1 MNKLKYVLRD
11 FLYYFYSSR
20 LLLFVLFQMAIIHF
34 YARNIIQFVEAANY
48 SISLWLLP
56 FLFQNVYMQ
65 FIYGISVVYFFSTVP
80 FFQQSQMY
88 AILRQGR
95 TEWIICKCFRIIL
108 TSFALAITEFLCSI
122 MVLLP
127 NVELNQDWGKV
138 LYSLSMT
145 TAVDEYNI
153 KIPIPYEIIN
163 KYSAIEAILT
173 TIFLLFGVTLITGFI
188 MFTVSMLFSRV
199 AAVITGTVIAIFP
212 IVVANIYYQMNEI
225 TFFSPFSWLDIL
237 LLDGTKGKG
246 KMHPFVWQISII
258 ILVVMIGCTYILY
271 RKIKN
276 VDFEWMREQ

>member
-1 MNKLKYVLRD
+1 
-11 FLYYFYSSR
+11 
-20 LLLFVLFQMAIIHF
+20 MAIIHF

>member
-1 MNKLKYVLRD
+1 
-11 FLYYFYSSR
+11 
-20 LLLFVLFQMAIIHF
+20 
-34 YARNIIQFVEAANY
+34 
-48 SISLWLLP
+48 
-56 FLFQNVYMQ
+56 
-65 FIYGISVVYFFSTVP
+65 
-80 FFQQSQMY
+80 
-88 AILRQGR
+88 
-95 TEWIICKCFRIIL
+95 
-108 TSFALAITEFLCSI
+108 